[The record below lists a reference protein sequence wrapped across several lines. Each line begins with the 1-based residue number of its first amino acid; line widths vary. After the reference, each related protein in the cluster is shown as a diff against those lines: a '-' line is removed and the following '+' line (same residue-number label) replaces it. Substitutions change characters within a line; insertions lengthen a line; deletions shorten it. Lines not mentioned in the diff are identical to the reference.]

1 MASAL
6 VLNATYEPLG
16 VVPVR
21 RAVTLLLVGK
31 AEPLHVAERGQ
42 IRSASLVLAVPTVIR
57 LSRYVVVPYRS
68 AVPLTRHGVLRR
80 DRGVCAYC
88 GERASSLDHVI
99 PRSRG
104 GRHDWDNVV
113 ACCIRCNGRKG
124 NQLLADLGWRL
135 RVQPRVP
142 AGPHVLV
149 ARFGEVH
156 PHWAPY
162 VPGIAA

>member
-31 AEPLHVAERGQ
+31 AEPLHVSDRAL
-42 IRSASLVLAVPTVIR
+42 IRSASLELAAPTVIR

-88 GERASSLDHVI
+88 GDKASTLDHVI

-113 ACCIRCNGRKG
+113 ACCPRCNGRKG
-124 NQLLADLGWRL
+124 NQLLEELGWRL
-135 RVQPRVP
+135 RVPPRTP
-142 AGPHVLV
+142 SGAHVLV
-149 ARFGEVH
+149 ARFGDVH
-156 PHWAPY
+156 PDWAPY
-162 VPGIAA
+162 VPGMAA

>member
-31 AEPLHVAERGQ
+31 AVPLHSSDRAR
-42 IRSASLVLAVPTVIR
+42 IRSASLALAVPTVIR
-57 LSRYVVVPYRS
+57 LRRYVKVPYRA

-80 DRGVCAYC
+80 DRGTCGYC
-88 GERASSLDHVI
+88 GEKASTLDHVV

-104 GRHDWDNVV
+104 GRHVWENIV
-113 ACCIRCNGRKG
+113 ACCMRCNGHKG
-124 NQLLADLGWRL
+124 NALVEELGWRL
-135 RVQPRVP
+135 RVPPVMP

-149 ARFGEVH
+149 ARLGEVH
-156 PHWAPY
+156 PDWAPY
-162 VPGIAA
+162 VPGVAA

>member
-31 AEPLHVAERGQ
+31 AESLHVSERALV
-42 IRSASLVLAVPTVIR
+42 RSASLVLAAPTVIR

-68 AVPLTRHGVLRR
+68 AIPLTRHGVLRR
-80 DRGVCAYC
+80 DRGACAYC
-88 GERASSLDHVI
+88 GERASTLDHVI

-124 NQLLADLGWRL
+124 NHLLEELGWRL
-135 RVQPRVP
+135 RVSPRVP
-142 AGPHVLV
+142 SGPHILV

-156 PHWAPY
+156 PDWAPY
-162 VPGIAA
+162 VPGMAA

>member
-1 MASAL
+1 MSSAL

-31 AEPLHVAERGQ
+31 AESLHVCERAL
-42 IRSASLVLAVPTVIR
+42 IRSASLQLAVPTVIR
-57 LSRYVVVPYRS
+57 LSRYVMVPYRS

-88 GERASSLDHVI
+88 GDKASTLDHVV

-142 AGPHVLV
+142 SGTHVLV

-156 PHWAPY
+156 PDWAPY